1 MDSHNQLFSLSSLSL
16 VLLLLSGHMELQ
28 LVEGRWQRHEKN
40 YSPKM
45 LFVFGDSYVD
55 TGNTRMTDQPGS
67 WKNPYGL
74 TFPGKPAGRFSNGR
88 VLTDYI
94 AEYLGLKSPA
104 PYKFRK
110 LMQQKLENGMNF
122 AYGGTGVFDTF
133 SQNPNMTIQ
142 IDFFNQLIKENV
154 YTTSDLYDSVAYV
167 SVSGNDYAFYSIRNG
182 SFEGFPA
189 FIGSVVSQTVT
200 NLVRI
205 QRLGV
210 RKIVVGGLHP
220 TGCVPAST
228 ASYSYQQCNST
239 FNDLALLHNNLLNQA
254 VTKLNRQSKDNS
266 TFVVVDLYDSFMS
279 VLNHPST
286 NNIKEPFKPCCVGVG
301 REYNCGS
308 VENNVNK
315 YTVCESPT
323 SAFFWDL
330 LHPSQAGWH
339 AVYNKLQKMSALRQ
353 LRY

>member
-1 MDSHNQLFSLSSLSL
+1 MMKKLFSLSCLPLVL
-16 VLLLLSGHMELQ
+16 VLLSGFMGLQ
-28 LVEGRWQRHEKN
+28 LAEARLHYN
-40 YSPKM
+40 YHPKM

-55 TGNTRMTDQPGS
+55 TGNTRIDQPGS
-67 WKNPYGL
+67 WKQPYGI

-94 AEYLGLKSPA
+94 AKYLGLKSPL

-110 LMQQKLENGMNF
+110 LIPQQLKYGMNF
-122 AYGGTGVFDTF
+122 AYGGTGVFDT
-133 SQNPNMTIQ
+133 SSKNPNMTIQ
-142 IDFFNQLIKENV
+142 IDFLNQLIKENV
-154 YTTSDLYDSVAYV
+154 YTTSDLYNSVAHV
-167 SVSGNDYAFYSIRNG
+167 SVAGNDYNFYLSRNG
-182 SFEGFPA
+182 SIEGFPS
-189 FIGSVVSQTVT
+189 FIGSVVNQTAI

-205 QRLGV
+205 QKLGV
-210 RKIVVGGLHP
+210 RKIVVGGLQP
-220 TGCVPAST
+220 LGCLPGNT
-228 ASYSYQQCNST
+228 ASSSFQKCNST
-239 FNDLALLHNNLLNQA
+239 FNDLVLLHNNLLNQA

-339 AVYNKLQKMSALRQ
+339 AVYNKLQTTNAFQ
-353 LRY
+353 QIRY